1 MLSSKI
7 NQNCQSCLCRRI
19 ISILQ
24 NWSRLIG
31 TTQTPVFHWFTEIC
45 KTNFKFSIY
54 SFRPIPPKQAL
65 LFIQLMANWV
75 KNWSPRRFFGRL
87 EGFSSLDRNNF
98 KSDWILAAVQ
108 RQPTVRLQASR
119 SKTNCEFEKA
129 NRKNRSRRVG
139 SVFGVNVIRS
149 QVIRIDCDQR

>member
-54 SFRPIPPKQAL
+54 SFSPIPPKQAL

-75 KNWSPRRFFGRL
+75 KNWSPRRFLVYRRQGNVVL
-87 EGFSSLDRNNF
+87 KGSAAWIETISSLIGFLRQFNVSQRSGF
-98 KSDWILAAVQ
+98 KRPEAKQTASLKKRIARTVPGELAAC
-108 RQPTVRLQASR
+108 LA
-119 SKTNCEFEKA
+119 
-129 NRKNRSRRVG
+129 
-139 SVFGVNVIRS
+139 
-149 QVIRIDCDQR
+149 